1 MHNIAV
7 IGCGYWA
14 EVVVKNINKNNKLN
28 FKYLVCRNKKNSS
41 KFKKIIKFRNI
52 KQLVLKYQIDGIY
65 AAAEPKTNLSIVKFA
80 YQKKIPCIIEK
91 PMATNTKA
99 AKKIYDYAYKKNLP
113 IFINQSHL
121 YDHKFLQLNK
131 YIKERGKIKKI
142 LIIEGGKGPFR
153 KNIHPIWDWGIHAIS
168 SLISIIGDVPY
179 YSIKKKNLK
188 KKDKY
193 GKKGLVSKITIQL
206 KSGLVAKIITGN
218 LLKEK
223 NRIIKVI
230 FFDESFAQ
238 YNFIT
243 GDCFYIYNKKRT
255 NINAN
260 LNFNQTP
267 LQIMLNKFTYSIENK
282 FKNFELD
289 ILKISFAS
297 VKILEKYFP
306 VK

>member
-52 KQLVLKYQIDGIY
+52 KQLISKYQIDGIY

-91 PMATNTKA
+91 PMATNTKD
-99 AKKIYDYAYKKNLP
+99 AKKIYDYAYKKKIP
-113 IFINQSHL
+113 IFLNQSHL
-121 YDHKFLQLNK
+121 YDNKFLQLSK
-131 YIKERGKIKKI
+131 FIKEKGKIKKI
-142 LIIEGGKGPFR
+142 SIIEGGKGPFR

-168 SLISIIGDVPY
+168 SLINITGDGPY
-179 YSIKKKNLK
+179 YKITKRDLK

-193 GKKGLVSKITIQL
+193 GKKGLVSKINIQL
-206 KSGLVAKIITGN
+206 KSGLVAKIIAGN

-223 NRIIKVI
+223 IRIIKVV
-230 FFDESFAQ
+230 FFDKSFVQ

-243 GDCFYIYNKKRT
+243 GDCFYFYNNKRK
-255 NINAN
+255 NLNAN
-260 LNFNQTP
+260 LNFNQSP
-267 LQIMLNKFTYSIENK
+267 LQTLLNKFADSIESK
-282 FKNFELD
+282 FNNFDLD
-289 ILKISFAS
+289 ILKISLSS
-297 VKILEKYFP
+297 VKILEKCFP

>member
-91 PMATNTKA
+91 PMATNTKD

-121 YDHKFLQLNK
+121 YDHKFLQLSK

-267 LQIMLNKFTYSIENK
+267 LQTMLNKFTYSIENK

>member
-14 EVVVKNINKNNKLN
+14 EVVVKNIKKNKKLN

-52 KQLVLKYQIDGIY
+52 KQLISKYQIDGIY

-91 PMATNTKA
+91 PMATNTKD
-99 AKKIYDYAYKKNLP
+99 AKKIYDYAYKKKLP
-113 IFINQSHL
+113 IFLNQSHL
-121 YDHKFLQLNK
+121 YDNKFLQLSK
-131 YIKERGKIKKI
+131 FIKEKGKIKKI
-142 LIIEGGKGPFR
+142 FIIEGGKGPFR
-153 KNIHPIWDWGIHAIS
+153 TNIHPIWDWGIHAIA
-168 SLISIIGDVPY
+168 SLIKITGDMPY
-179 YSIKKKNLK
+179 YKITKKDLK
-188 KKDKY
+188 KKDKH
-193 GKKGLVSKITIQL
+193 GKKGLVSKINIQF

-223 NRIIKVI
+223 TRIIKVI

-243 GDCFYIYNKKRT
+243 GDCFYFQNNKR
-255 NINAN
+255 NSLNAD
-260 LNFNQTP
+260 LNFKQST
-267 LQIMLNKFTYSIENK
+267 LQILLNKFAISIENE
-282 FKNFELD
+282 FSSFDLD
-289 ILKISFAS
+289 ILKISLS
-297 VKILEKYFP
+297 SIKILEKCFP